1 MNVGGVSERFMVA
14 VLKTAVSGHR
24 DRGFESHPLRFIGLR
39 QTVAVAQ
46 LESESVGRLMDET
59 KKPIRGFQDLDVY
72 QSTYKAML
80 EVFKNIL
87 VRYQLV

>member
-1 MNVGGVSERFMVA
+1 MSERFKVA

-24 DRGFESHPLRFIGLR
+24 DRGFESHPLRFSLGLR
-39 QTVAVAQ
+39 QRVAVAQ

-59 KKPIRGFQDLDVY
+59 KKPIRGLDLDVY